1 MAFETIQAIIG
12 VLENRLLGKR
22 SAIEYAV
29 TCLLAKGHLLI
40 EDVPGVGK
48 TTLAQSMA
56 AVIHGRYRRIQ
67 FTSDLLPSDL
77 LGVTIYRQKEG
88 RFEFTEG
95 PIFTNVLL
103 ADEINRANPKT
114 QSALLEAMHD
124 QQVSIDGQPRKL
136 PSPFFVVATQNARD
150 NYGTFPLPE
159 SQLDR
164 FMMKIALGYPEK
176 EFELRVIRGQ
186 YQPAEDD
193 AQGLSLET
201 LHTLQQKVDQIHV
214 TDEVVGF
221 LYRLVLRTRQH
232 QAFRVGISPRG
243 GKALYR
249 AAQALAMV
257 RGRDYVVPD
266 DIIELFYPTCSHRV
280 VYDPAYASD
289 SQLQEHQHLFKEIL
303 DSVPPPL

>member
-1 MAFETIQAIIG
+1 MAFETIQGIIG
-12 VLENRLLGKR
+12 ILESRLLGKR
-22 SAIEYAV
+22 VALEYAL
-29 TCLLAKGHLLI
+29 TCLLARGHLLI

-48 TTLAQSMA
+48 TTLAKSMA
-56 AVIHGRYRRIQ
+56 AVIHGRYRRVQ

-77 LGVTIYRQKEG
+77 IGVTIYRQKEA

-124 QQVSIDGQPRKL
+124 GQVSIEGQPRNL
-136 PSPFFVVATQNARD
+136 PSPFFVVATQNAKD

-164 FMMKIALGYPEK
+164 FMLKISLGYPQK
-176 EFELRVIRGQ
+176 EYELRVIRGD
-186 YQPAEDD
+186 YQQAE
-193 AQGLSLET
+193 QETKGLSLE
-201 LHTLQQKVDQIHV
+201 LLSELQAQVDRIHV
-214 TDEVVGF
+214 ADEVLGF
-221 LYRLVLRTRQH
+221 LYRLISRTRGH
-232 QAFRVGISPRG
+232 QALRVGVSPRG
-243 GKALYR
+243 SKALYR

-266 DIIELFYPTCSHRV
+266 DITELFYPVCGHRV
-280 VYDPAYASD
+280 VYDTSYAGATQQSEH
-289 SQLQEHQHLFKEIL
+289 LHVFQEIMNQ
-303 DSVPPPL
+303 VPPPL

>member
-1 MAFETIQAIIG
+1 VAFETIQGIIKI
-12 VLENRLLGKR
+12 LERRLLGKR
-22 SAIEYAV
+22 TALEYAV
-29 TCLLAKGHLLI
+29 TCFLAKGHLLI

-48 TTLAQSMA
+48 TTLARSLA
-56 AVIHGRYRRIQ
+56 AVIHGHYRRVQ
-67 FTSDLLPSDL
+67 FTSDLLPADL
-77 LGVTIYRQKEG
+77 LGVTIYRQSEG
-88 RFEFTEG
+88 KFEFTEG

-124 QQVSIDGQPRKL
+124 QQISIEGQPRPL
-136 PSPFFVVATQNARD
+136 PTPFFVVATQNAKD

-164 FMMKIALGYPEK
+164 FMMKISLGYPDK
-176 EFELRVIRGQ
+176 EYELRVIRGD

-193 AQGLSLET
+193 AQGLTLER
-201 LHTLQQKVDQIHV
+201 LLELQHQVDGIHV
-214 TDEVVGF
+214 ADDVLGF
-221 LYRLVLRTRQH
+221 LYRLILRTRQH

-243 GKALYR
+243 GKSLFR

-266 DIIELFYPTCSHRV
+266 DIAELFYPTCSHRV
-280 VYDPAYASD
+280 VYDTSFTSG
-289 SQLQEHQHLFKEIL
+289 SQAAEHEQIFREIL
-303 DSVPPPL
+303 NLVPPPV